1 MKILALNPTAFVGG
15 AEISLVD
22 VLDALKARGH
32 QIVLACPPG
41 GSLESLARNRAL
53 EVADW
58 CLPASLRRVGR
69 NSPARTL
76 GIALAGAC
84 RSGMSLVNLIRV
96 VGPDVV
102 YSNGIKSHLL
112 ASAVYPRFRVPIVWH
127 VRDFVSARRVAV
139 LLFAAARFARVR
151 VIANSGAVAAEWREK
166 GIKVTVIYNGFRPVE
181 AFHPTL
187 PSRSA
192 PVRLIAAGILAPW
205 KGFDVILRACALL
218 PGQLSWRLTIC
229 GDEIYETHG
238 HTGERDRLSTL
249 ASTLGLQDRVT
260 FQGMVPDLLPYFQQ
274 SDILL
279 HGSIRPEPF
288 GRVVAEAMLSFLPVI
303 ASNGGGIPEF
313 VRNGID
319 GLLYE
324 MGSADRLS
332 EAIAT
337 LASDPIL
344 RRQMGTAGQKRISRD
359 FSIVK
364 TAAEVEQELASACRG
379 KGRISGD

>member
-1 MKILALNPTAFVGG
+1 
-15 AEISLVD
+15 
-22 VLDALKARGH
+22 
-32 QIVLACPPG
+32 
-41 GSLESLARNRAL
+41 
-53 EVADW
+53 
-58 CLPASLRRVGR
+58 
-69 NSPARTL
+69 
-76 GIALAGAC
+76 
-84 RSGMSLVNLIRV
+84 
-96 VGPDVV
+96 
-102 YSNGIKSHLL
+102 
-112 ASAVYPRFRVPIVWH
+112 
-127 VRDFVSARRVAV
+127 
-139 LLFAAARFARVR
+139 
-151 VIANSGAVAAEWREK
+151 
-166 GIKVTVIYNGFRPVE
+166 
-181 AFHPTL
+181 
-187 PSRSA
+187 
-192 PVRLIAAGILAPW
+192 
-205 KGFDVILRACALL
+205 
-218 PGQLSWRLTIC
+218 
-229 GDEIYETHG
+229 
-238 HTGERDRLSTL
+238 
-249 ASTLGLQDRVT
+249 
-260 FQGMVPDLLPYFQQ
+260 MVPDLLPYFQQ

-379 KGRISGD
+379 KGRISAD